1 MIGTSKSW
9 KNAALSMVAAV
20 AVAGSATLAEAH
32 GASSQSA
39 VSNAQKQ
46 LKNDGYYHGRI
57 DGIDGTMTH
66 AAIRKY
72 QRDNNLTVNGRLD
85 RATRDTLG
93 VQTTTGEASRSAE
106 PNEYN
111 QSGQNNQSSQNNQSN
126 EANRVSNQNSS
137 NNSSTMVSSA
147 TVSAAQRHLK
157 QMGFYSG
164 DVNGNMSSE
173 TRSAIREYQKNS
185 NLNVTG
191 QLDQAT
197 LNGLGVSK

>member
-1 MIGTSKSW
+1 M
-9 KNAALSMVAAV
+9 
-20 AVAGSATLAEAH
+20 AGSATLAEAH
-32 GASSQSA
+32 GSASRSA
-39 VSNAQKQ
+39 VSNAQEQ
-46 LKNDGYYHGRI
+46 LKNDGYYNGRI

-85 RATRDTLG
+85 RATRNKLG
-93 VQTTTGEASRSAE
+93 VQTTGEASRSAE
-106 PNEYN
+106 PNESN
-111 QSGQNNQSSQNNQSN
+111 QSGQSNPSSQNNQSSD
-126 EANRVSNQNSS
+126 ANRVSNQNSS
-137 NNSSTMVSSA
+137 NSSSTMVSSA

-157 QMGFYSG
+157 KMGFYSG

-191 QLDQAT
+191 QLDPAT
-197 LNGLGVSK
+197 LSGLGVSK